1 MFIVNWFKLLYH
13 RYKMRKQL
21 EKLRKDDPFVY

>member
-1 MFIVNWFKLLYH
+1 MFIVNWVKGLIH

-21 EKLRKDDPFVY
+21 AKLRKDDPFVY